1 MSYLDLWD
9 KFTDVR
15 GFWAENRKTIDEF
28 SMFLKEKAELDRFYG
43 KGLEKLGKLPLFDR
57 SFGTISPAFQGLR
70 TFYSES
76 SGQLLYHADYLQ
88 NELFTKL
95 KRIVLLQDANIH
107 EYKQQGKRLVM
118 EREKLVKNHL
128 KCRNKYWKICKENES
143 LTQKSNARPA
153 QLEDGYNKAYMVAIN
168 QLNSFNPIFQDGMKR
183 ILLEYQSQN
192 SEKLLEL
199 RAVFQKFVASE
210 ASNVYSMK
218 MHLDNLPVAID
229 TFNPDVDQ
237 RMFVGSTFT
246 GKLIEDE
253 SFLSYSH
260 GVSEKNNIESVDSND
275 EETFEAI
282 VNSCWIGNPLGFE
295 DKKYFSEV
303 ISKDIAKRKF
313 IMILNN
319 KRKNGEFR
327 VPKNTFADLG
337 ALFNLALDSFTEI
350 EHLSVAKQCIILSQT
365 FYTSSENPEEDV
377 QKAEKTYLQSLI
389 FDHPLWKKEDYWE
402 YMVENAVQCSLK
414 SLTEFD
420 DELDTNDDLEIR
432 KKSVISSAVISYA
445 HIMSSFKIDKNRV
458 ISILEKTKAKHNL
471 SDDELPL
478 LYLVDLDN

>member
-1 MSYLDLWD
+1 MSYLGLWD
-9 KFTDVR
+9 KFIDVR
-15 GFWAENRKTIDEF
+15 DFWAENRKTIDDF
-28 SMFLKEKAELDRFYG
+28 ATFLKEKADLDRVYG

-95 KRIVLLQDANIH
+95 KRIVLLQDATIH
-107 EYKQQGKRLVM
+107 ESKQLGKRLVM
-118 EREKLVKNHL
+118 EREKLVKNHI

-143 LTQKSNARPA
+143 LSQKSNARSV
-153 QLEDGYNKAYMVAIN
+153 QLEDSHNKAYMIAIN

-183 ILLEYQSQN
+183 VLQEYQSQN
-192 SEKLLEL
+192 SEKLKEL
-199 RAVFQKFVASE
+199 RAVFQKFVAGE

-229 TFNPDVDQ
+229 TFSPDIDQ
-237 RMFVGSTFT
+237 RMFVDSTFT
-246 GKLIEDE
+246 GRLIEDE
-253 SFLSYSH
+253 SFLSYTH
-260 GVSEKNNIESVDSND
+260 GVSDRSTIELVDSND
-275 EETFEAI
+275 EETFETI
-282 VNSCWIGNPLGFE
+282 VCNSWIGHPLSAE
-295 DKKYFSEV
+295 DKKYFAEV
-303 ISKDIAKRKF
+303 INKDTAKRRF

-327 VPKNTFADLG
+327 IPPNTFADIG
-337 ALFNLALDSFTEI
+337 QLFNLALDSFTEI
-350 EHLSVAKQCIILSQT
+350 DHLSVAKQCIILSQT
-365 FYTSSENPEEDV
+365 FYTSSENLGEEV
-377 QKAEKTYLQSLI
+377 QTAEKTYLQSFI

-402 YMVENAVQCSLK
+402 YMVENAVQCSLE
-414 SLTEFD
+414 SLVEFD
-420 DELDTNDDLEIR
+420 DENDTNDDLEIR

-471 SDDELPL
+471 YDDELPL